1 MWFGL
6 LLDGTYEQK
15 KLTEQEI
22 DAIVIADADE
32 LDQWESPVFVQPDV
46 PATMSIP
53 FALAVRAQFFAG
65 LHKKHSMEE
74 WLQTIIQ
81 ERVDFEE
88 TAYAT
93 LKQTVLS

>member
-1 MWFGL
+1 MVGFVNK
-6 LLDGTYEQK
+6 T

-22 DAIVIADADE
+22 DDIVIADADE
-32 LDQWESPVFVQPDV
+32 LNQWESPVFMQPDV
-46 PATMSIP
+46 PTTISIP
-53 FALAVRAQFFAG
+53 FSLAVRAQFFAG